1 METVLKKIKL
11 HSQCLDELFSMGLSV
26 PCQITQRNFF
36 LADITFG
43 LGLVGLSVP
52 CQITHRNFFLADIT
66 FGLGL
71 GLVNIL
77 NVLHQIMF
85 PHLLTT
91 MATLNSYII
100 VNSPFMMKQMPFSN
114 SLTTLLTFN
123 FVRANFS
130 SFSLFVNVM
139 NISYFSTI

>member
-1 METVLKKIKL
+1 
-11 HSQCLDELFSMGLSV
+11 MGLSV

-71 GLVNIL
+71 ELGLVNIL
-77 NVLHQIMF
+77 NMPFQIMF

-91 MATLNSYII
+91 MATLDSHII
-100 VNSPFMMKQMPFSN
+100 VNGPLMMKQMPFNN

-130 SFSLFVNVM
+130 LFVNVM